1 MGDCLRIDVPCTL
14 LYRDSVGALI
24 LQICERL
31 EREGAE
37 AGMAYQV
44 LSAFNE
50 AFNNVALHAGNGR
63 PVQVMVE
70 LGDKELA
77 IEMRDEG
84 PPFDYDDVPPPDLD
98 ELPESGLG
106 IFIMRSFMTRVQYT
120 PRTEGAPNILR
131 MVRALTDG

>member
-1 MGDCLRIDVPCTL
+1 MGDCVRIVVPCRL

-44 LSAFNE
+44 VSAFNE
-50 AFNNVALHAGNGR
+50 AFNNAALHAGDGS
-63 PVQVMVE
+63 VQVMVE
-70 LGDKELA
+70 LSEEELA
-77 IEMRDEG
+77 IEMHDEG
-84 PPFDYDDVPPPDLD
+84 PPFDYDSVPPPELD

-120 PRTEGAPNILR
+120 PRTDGAPNILR